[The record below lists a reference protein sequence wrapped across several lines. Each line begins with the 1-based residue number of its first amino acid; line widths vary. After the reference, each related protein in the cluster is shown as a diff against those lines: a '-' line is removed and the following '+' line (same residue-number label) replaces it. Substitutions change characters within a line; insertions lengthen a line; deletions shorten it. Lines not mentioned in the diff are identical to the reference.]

1 MELFD
6 NEMPSAEASPPRPL
20 AERMRPKTLADFV
33 GQEHLLGSAKPI
45 SRAVKQR
52 TIPSMIFWGPP
63 GCGKTT
69 LAYILADA
77 IEARFVFFSA
87 VASGLKDVKRVVE
100 RAEREWTVY
109 HKRTVLFIDE
119 IHRFN
124 KAQQDYF
131 LPFVER
137 GSVILLGATTEN
149 PSFEVIGPLLS
160 RCQVFTLNQL
170 EPCHV
175 RTIVTR
181 ALEDS
186 ADGLGE
192 YGLTLDDEVFD
203 FLVVLSSGDARR
215 ALSYL
220 ELIAEQYKDESDKL
234 ITRKRAE
241 NVLQKKT
248 VLYDKDGEEHY
259 NIISALHK
267 AVRGS
272 DVDASLYWLGR
283 MLFAGEDRLYI
294 ARRLIR
300 MAVEDIGAADP
311 QALPICVAAKD
322 TYHFLGSPEGEL
334 ALVEATVYL
343 ATAPKSN
350 RLYTAYGKVMR
361 AIKENP
367 AEPVPLHIRNAPTQL
382 MKDLDYGKGYK
393 YAHDFDDAYV
403 DQEYLPESLQ
413 GTKFYEPSK
422 MGFEKVIRERM
433 EWWKKR
439 KEGAKEL
446 NGDG

>member
-6 NEMPSAEASPPRPL
+6 NETPPSDVNPPRPL
-20 AERMRPKTLADFV
+20 AERMRPKTLSEFV
-33 GQEHLLGSAKPI
+33 GQEHLLGDGKPI
-45 SRAVKQR
+45 RRAVEQR
-52 TIPSMIFWGPP
+52 KIPSMIFWGPP

-69 LAYILADA
+69 LAYVLSDA
-77 IEARFVFFSA
+77 IDARFVFFSA
-87 VASGLKDVKRVVE
+87 VASGLKDVKKVVE
-100 RAEREWTVY
+100 RAEKEWMVY
-109 HKRTVLFIDE
+109 HRRTVLFIDE

-131 LPFVER
+131 LPFVEK
-137 GSVILLGATTEN
+137 GSIILLGATTEN

-170 EPCHV
+170 EPRHI
-175 RTIVTR
+175 RSIVER
-181 ALEDS
+181 ALED
-186 ADGLGE
+186 GE
-192 YGLTLDDEVFD
+192 EGIGQYGLKLDDEVFD
-203 FLVVLSSGDARR
+203 FLIALSSGDARR

-220 ELIAEQYKDESDKL
+220 ELIAEQYKDDRDKL

-248 VLYDKDGEEHY
+248 VLYDKGGEEHY

-272 DVDASLYWLGR
+272 DVDAALYWLGR

-300 MAVEDIGAADP
+300 MAIEDIGAADP
-311 QALPICVAAKD
+311 QALTVCVAAKD

-334 ALVEATVYL
+334 ALVEAAVYL

-350 RLYTAYGKVMR
+350 RLYTAYNKVMQTIR
-361 AIKENP
+361 DNP

-382 MKDLDYGKGYK
+382 MKNLDYGKGYK
-393 YAHDFDDAYV
+393 YAHDYDDAFV

-422 MGFEKVIRERM
+422 MGFEKVIRERI
-433 EWWKKR
+433 EWWKKL
-439 KEGAKEL
+439 KKDQ
-446 NGDG
+446 NK

>member
-6 NEMPSAEASPPRPL
+6 NETSVQGETPPRPL
-20 AERMRPKTLADFV
+20 AERMRPRRLSEFA
-33 GQEHLLGSAKPI
+33 GQEHLLGEGKPI
-45 SRAVKQR
+45 RRAVEQKK
-52 TIPSMIFWGPP
+52 IPSMILWGPP

-69 LAYILADA
+69 LAHLLSDA
-77 IEARFVFFSA
+77 IDARFTFFSA
-87 VASGLKDVKRVVE
+87 VASSLKDVKVVVE
-100 RAEREWTVY
+100 RAEREWIVY
-109 HKRTVLFIDE
+109 HRRTVLFLDE

-131 LPFVER
+131 LPFVEK
-137 GSVILLGATTEN
+137 GSLILLGATTEN

-170 EPCHV
+170 EAGHI
-175 RTIVTR
+175 RAIIER
-181 ALEDS
+181 ALGDAEEGFGGSGLKLEDDVYDLIV
-186 ADGLGE
+186 A
-192 YGLTLDDEVFD
+192 
-203 FLVVLSSGDARR
+203 LSSGDARR

-220 ELIAEQYKDESDKL
+220 ELIAEQHKDDKDKL

-241 NVLQKKT
+241 NILQKKT
-248 VLYDKDGEEHY
+248 VLYDKEGEEHY

-272 DVDASLYWLGR
+272 DVDAALYWLGR

-300 MAVEDIGAADP
+300 MAVEDIGVADP
-311 QALPICVAAKD
+311 QALSICVAAKD

-361 AIKENP
+361 TIQDNP
-367 AEPVPLHIRNAPTQL
+367 TEPVPLHIRNAPTSL
-382 MKDLDYGKGYK
+382 MKDLGYAEGYK
-393 YAHDFDDAYV
+393 YAHDYDEAYV
-403 DQEYLPESLQ
+403 DQEYLPDSLQ
-413 GTKFYEPSK
+413 GTRFYEPSN

-433 EWWKKR
+433 EWWKRKKGEHKR
-439 KEGAKEL
+439 K
-446 NGDG
+446 

>member
-6 NEMPSAEASPPRPL
+6 NETPSADANPPRPL
-20 AERMRPKTLADFV
+20 AERMRPKTLSDFV
-33 GQEHLLGSAKPI
+33 GQEHLLGENKPI
-45 SRAVKQR
+45 RRAVEQKK
-52 TIPSMIFWGPP
+52 IPSMLFWGPP

-69 LAYILADA
+69 LAHLLSDA
-77 IEARFVFFSA
+77 IEARFTFFSA
-87 VASGLKDVKRVVE
+87 VASGLKEVKKVVE
-100 RAEREWTVY
+100 RAEKEWLIY
-109 HKRTVLFIDE
+109 HRRTVLFIDE

-131 LPFVER
+131 LPFVEK
-137 GSVILLGATTEN
+137 GSIILLGATTEN

-170 EPCHV
+170 EPQHI
-175 RTIVTR
+175 RTIVER
-181 ALEDS
+181 ALEDTEEGI
-186 ADGLGE
+186 AE
-192 YGLTLDDEVFD
+192 YGLRLDDEVFD
-203 FLVVLSSGDARR
+203 FLVALSSGDARR

-220 ELIAEQYKDESDKL
+220 ELIAEQYKDDQDKL
-234 ITRKRAE
+234 ITRVRAE

-248 VLYDKDGEEHY
+248 VLYDKEGEEHY

-272 DVDASLYWLGR
+272 DVDAALYWLGR
-283 MLFAGEDRLYI
+283 MLFAGEDRLYV

-300 MAVEDIGAADP
+300 MAIEDIGAADP
-311 QALPICVAAKD
+311 QALSVCVAAKD
-322 TYHFLGSPEGEL
+322 TFHFLGSPEGEL

-350 RLYTAYGKVMR
+350 RLYKAYKKVMR
-361 AIKENP
+361 TIEENP

-393 YAHDFDDAYV
+393 YAHDYDDAFV
-403 DQEYLPESLQ
+403 DQEYLPDSLQ

-422 MGFEKVIRERM
+422 MGFEKVIRERI
-433 EWWKKR
+433 EWWKKLKKGS
-439 KEGAKEL
+439 KE
-446 NGDG
+446 